1 MTRDS
6 APPNENIARHGWSW
20 GLTAATDDRVARMAH
35 AKRGHRGWSRGLTAA
50 TDTRVAKS
58 AAKALG
64 RRRGPY
70 RTRSGAIVGD
80 CPVLPINVEQESDYA
95 YVLGMYLG
103 DGHLARLR
111 RTWVLRIY
119 LDMTQ
124 PEIAD
129 RCAQAVARLNKF
141 HRVGRSMRGGMT
153 IVRSNGVCWLRLIPQ
168 HGPGRKHKRAIR
180 LDRWQREIIERVPM
194 SFLRGLIESDG
205 CRSTVSSE
213 TRSIRPTTSRT
224 ARRTSLSYSSGP
236 VSSWASTTPL
246 RQNTP
251 SPLPEG
257 PTWHDWTWRS
267 APRANPGGKR

>member
-1 MTRDS
+1 M
-6 APPNENIARHGWSW
+6 
-20 GLTAATDDRVARMAH
+20 
-35 AKRGHRGWSRGLTAA
+35 
-50 TDTRVAKS
+50 
-58 AAKALG
+58 ALG

-70 RTRSGAIVGD
+70 RTRAGAIVGD
-80 CPVLPINVEQESDYA
+80 CPVFPINVEQERDYA

-119 LDMTQ
+119 LDMRQ

-129 RCAQAVARLNKF
+129 RCAQAMARVNKF

-180 LDRWQREIIERVPM
+180 LDPWQREIIKRVPM

-205 CRSTVSSE
+205 CRFDRVVADKIYPAYNFTNRSKDILELFLWTCQLLGVHYTTPTKYAVS
-213 TRSIRPTTSRT
+213 I
-224 ARRTSLSYSSGP
+224 ARRPDVARLDVAIGP
-236 VSSWASTTPL
+236 K
-246 RQNTP
+246 
-251 SPLPEG
+251 G
-257 PTWHDWTWRS
+257 
-267 APRANPGGKR
+267 